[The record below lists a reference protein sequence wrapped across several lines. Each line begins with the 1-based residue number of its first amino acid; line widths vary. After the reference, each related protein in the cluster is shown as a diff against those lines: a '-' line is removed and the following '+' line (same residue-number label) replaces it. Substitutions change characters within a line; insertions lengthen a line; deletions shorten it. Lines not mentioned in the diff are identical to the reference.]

1 MKLKEIFDQLTY
13 GELSQLSIGG
23 SEAGAVAPANY
34 NRLLAH
40 INLALTALYKRFPL
54 KEGRVKIELQPG
66 RLTYP
71 IHSKYAVHGLN
82 TTEPVRYIKDT
93 AEEPF
98 RDDIHKIERVYS
110 SGGLE
115 FGLNDLE
122 DPFSMMTPTATV
134 LRVPADIV
142 TPPVELD
149 DLLRTTTL
157 DVVYRANH
165 RIILGNGLDLD
176 PEAVEVEL
184 PYSHLEPL
192 LYFVSARLHTPTGMS
207 NETNMGNIY
216 AAKYEQACQEIE
228 TRNLRVDNVSQP
240 DRLARNGWV

>member
-1 MKLKEIFDQLTY
+1 MKLQEIFNQLTY

-23 SEAGAVAPANY
+23 GEAGAVAPANY
-34 NRLLAH
+34 DRLLAH
-40 INLALTALYKRFPL
+40 INLGLTALYKRFPL
-54 KEGRVKIELQPG
+54 KENQVKIELQPG

-71 IHSKYAVHGLN
+71 IHSKYAVNGRN
-82 TTEPVRYIKDT
+82 SREPVRYIKDT
-93 AEEPF
+93 VAEPF
-98 RDDIHKIERVYS
+98 RDDIHKIERVYT

-149 DLLRTTTL
+149 DALRTTTL

-165 RIILGNGLDLD
+165 AILVGDGPDLD
-176 PEAVEVEL
+176 PEAVEIEL

-192 LYFVSARLHTPTGMS
+192 LYFVAARVHTPTGMS
-207 NETNMGNIY
+207 NEANMGNIY
-216 AAKYEQACQEIE
+216 SAKYEQSCQEIE

-240 DRLARNGWV
+240 DRLTRNGWV

>member
-1 MKLKEIFDQLTY
+1 MKLKEIFDQLTF

-23 SEAGAVAPANY
+23 GEAGVIAPANY
-34 NRLLAH
+34 DRLLVH
-40 INLALTALYKRFPL
+40 INLGLTALYKRFPL
-54 KEGRVKIELQPG
+54 KENQVKLELQPG

-71 IHSKYAVHGLN
+71 IHSKYAVSCRN
-82 TTEPVRYIKDT
+82 SREPVRYIKDT
-93 AEEPF
+93 VAEPF

-110 SGGLE
+110 SGGFE

-122 DPFSMMTPTATV
+122 DTFSMMTPTATV
-134 LRVPADIV
+134 LRVPSVIV
-142 TPPVELD
+142 TPPVEQD

-165 RIILGNGLDLD
+165 RIIEKDGVFLE
-176 PEAVEVEL
+176 PEDVEIEL

-192 LYFVSARLHTPTGMS
+192 LYFVAARVHTPTGMS
-207 NETNMGNIY
+207 NEANMGNIY
-216 AAKYEQACQEIE
+216 SAKYEQACQEIE

-240 DRLARNGWV
+240 DRLTRNGWV

>member
-23 SEAGAVAPANY
+23 GEAGAIAPANY
-34 NRLLAH
+34 DRVLAH

-54 KEGRVKIELQPG
+54 KEGRITIELQPG

-71 IHSKYAVHGLN
+71 IHSKYAVSSTN
-82 TTEPVRYIKDT
+82 STELVRYIKDSVS
-93 AEEPF
+93 EPF
-98 RDDIHKIERVYS
+98 KDDIHKIERVYA

-134 LRVPADIV
+134 LRVPASIV
-142 TPPVELD
+142 TPPVDLD
-149 DLLRTTTL
+149 EQLVTTTL
-157 DVVYRANH
+157 QVVYRANH
-165 RIILGNGLDLD
+165 GLIAAVGEALD

-192 LYFVSARLHTPTGMS
+192 LYFVAARVHTPTGMS
-207 NETNMGNIY
+207 NETNMGNTY
-216 AAKYEQACQEIE
+216 AAKYEQSCLEIE

-240 DRLARNGWV
+240 DRLTRNGWV

>member
-1 MKLKEIFDQLTY
+1 MKLQEIFNQLTY

-23 SEAGAVAPANY
+23 GEAGAIAPANY
-34 NRLLAH
+34 DRVLAH

-54 KEGRVKIELQPG
+54 KENRVMIELQPG

-71 IHSKYAVHGLN
+71 VHSKYAVNGRN
-82 TTEPVRYIKDT
+82 SREPVRYIKDT
-93 AEEPF
+93 VAEPF

-110 SGGLE
+110 SSGLE

-122 DPFSMMTPTATV
+122 DPLSMHTPTATV
-134 LRVPADIV
+134 LRVPANIV
-142 TPPVELD
+142 TPPVDLD
-149 DLLRTTTL
+149 EQLRTATL
-157 DVVYRANH
+157 EVVYRANH
-165 RIILGNGLDLD
+165 AIIVGDGVDLD

-192 LYFVSARLHTPTGMS
+192 LYFVAARVHTPTGMS
-207 NETNMGNIY
+207 NETNMGNTY
-216 AAKYEQACQEIE
+216 AAKYEQSCMEIE

-240 DRLARNGWV
+240 DRLTRNGWV